1 MMDMKLLLV
10 ALGAVALFTAWAG
23 LSGAA
28 PKKVFFM
35 FFVAG
40 EGKRP
45 TDQKELEA
53 MQAAHIAN
61 MGAQAKLGKLVA
73 AGPVADPTKIRRGI
87 TVLTVEDEKEIP
99 GIFKNDPYV
108 QHDIMRVVT
117 SGWKVDAKLFNPAVD
132 PSSIVE
138 HRLVLMRRG
147 KGMQPETEAMMKAHA
162 VFLDGMMKTHNLAV
176 WGPVHN
182 LEGVREVL
190 IFTGNDTEAIEKK
203 LREDAYVQKALLEP
217 EILPLWMSKGVV
229 GGTK

>member
-1 MMDMKLLLV
+1 MKLLLV
-10 ALGAVALFTAWAG
+10 AMGVVALVAAWAVNG
-23 LSGAA
+23 SAA
-28 PKKVFFM
+28 EKKVFFM

-73 AGPVADPTKIRRGI
+73 AGPLADPTKIRRGI
-87 TVLTVEDEKEIP
+87 VVLTVEDEKEIP
-99 GIFKNDPYV
+99 GLFKSDPYV

-147 KGMQPETEAMMKAHA
+147 RGMQPETEAMMKAHA
-162 VFLDGMMKTHNLAV
+162 ALLDGMKKTHNLAV
-176 WGPVHN
+176 WGPAQN
-182 LEGVREVL
+182 LEGVREIL
-190 IFTGNDTEAIEKK
+190 IFTGKDTEGIEKK